1 MKIYLFESILMSIF
15 LLAVTLLSS
24 CEKKPKTEIPS
35 DGRATFK
42 INGIEMVTELRAG
55 VRDSKFGFA
64 AEKYRMVEGSLS
76 PWETLTISELQKKT
90 DSVQRIFNR
99 DTIAST
105 YPDRARHVGGYFGTP
120 QADGDVTCDIFN
132 VIEQDSVNNWVRI
145 NKQQDDFKKVWGSFS
160 LHLYR
165 TESCSSTM
173 YPDTLLITDGQFYF
187 SL

>member
-1 MKIYLFESILMSIF
+1 MNSFFSKGFLVF
-15 LLAVTLLSS
+15 LLTGALLS
-24 CEKKPKTEIPS
+24 CEKNAKTEIPS
-35 DGRATFK
+35 DGKARFK
-42 INGIEMVTELRAG
+42 INGVEMRTELRALI
-55 VRDSKFGFA
+55 RNSTFEFT
-64 AEKYRMVEGSLS
+64 AEKYRMIEGSLS
-76 PWETLTISELQKKT
+76 PWEALTISDIQKKT
-90 DSVQRIFNR
+90 DSVQRILNS

-120 QADGDVTCDIFN
+120 QADGDVSCDIFE

-145 NKQQDDFKKVWGSFS
+145 NKQQNDFTKVWGSFS